1 MEKDSDIGYNKI
13 AYYIFIAII
22 VIVLLWLNYRSLH
35 NWVSSNNSLINNYT
49 PKVDEMAQYRNPV
62 VAGLF
67 YPADTKQLS
76 EDVDV
81 YLGKDVPLHNYQPQI
96 LIVPHAG
103 YQYSAVAAAKSYA
116 QLKNFSGKI
125 NNVILVGPSHKVA
138 FEGIAAPSVDFF
150 KTPLGDVPLNKG
162 IIAEMGVKIF
172 DKAHADEHSLEVQLP
187 FLQKVLNNFQIIP
200 LVYSQ
205 VTPEVLAATLKPYL
219 GRPDTVI
226 VISADLSH
234 YYNYETAQALDNMT
248 AEMVA
253 QKQAEIEEHMSC
265 GACGINAALIL
276 AKASNLRPEMLD
288 MFNSGD
294 VKGDKGT
301 VVGYGAWS
309 FSENKKPEAENI
321 GLAAEVENLQLF
333 ADTYGKELIGIA
345 KKSLTQAVDK
355 DRFSPSRDD
364 YDDVLFD
371 KGASFVTLTQKNG
384 ELRGCIGTIVP
395 HLGIANDVA
404 TNTYAAAMEDG
415 RFKPLKAEEIN
426 DLDVSISLLSG
437 FEKIQYTDEAD
448 LLNKIT
454 SNVDGLIL
462 RDGNRQGLF
471 LPSVWKQ
478 LPDKQEFLNNLKLK
492 AGMNPTYWSNKIKV
506 YRFRTV
512 EIKDNEN

>member
-22 VIVLLWLNYRSLH
+22 VIILLWLNYCSLH
-35 NWVSSNNSLINNYT
+35 NSVSSNNALINNYT

-81 YLGKDVPLHNYQPQI
+81 YLGKDIALPKYQPQI

-103 YQYSAVAAAKSYA
+103 YQYSAVAAAKAYA

-125 NNVILVGPSHKVA
+125 RNVILVGPSHKVA
-138 FEGIAAPSVDFF
+138 FEGIAAPSIDFF
-150 KTPLGDVPLNKG
+150 KTPLGDVPLNKNM
-162 IIAEMGVKIF
+162 IAEMGVKIS
-172 DKAHADEHSLEVQLP
+172 DAAHAKEHSLEVQLP
-187 FLQKVLNNFQIIP
+187 FLQKVLKNFQIIP
-200 LVYSQ
+200 LVYGQ
-205 VTPEVLAATLKPYL
+205 VTPEILAETLKPYL

-265 GACGINAALIL
+265 GAIGINAALIL
-276 AKASNLRPEMLD
+276 AKVNNLRPEMLD
-288 MFNSGD
+288 MLNSGD
-294 VKGDKGT
+294 TAGDKNN

-309 FSENKKPEAENI
+309 FSENKQSEPENK
-321 GLAAEVENLQLF
+321 GLEAEVENLKTF
-333 ADTYGKELIGIA
+333 VDTYGQELIKIA
-345 KKSLTQAVDK
+345 KNSLNYAVDK
-355 DRFSPSRDD
+355 DKFSPSRND

-371 KGASFVTLTQKNG
+371 KGASFVTLTKKNG
-384 ELRGCIGTIVP
+384 DLRGCIGTIVP
-395 HLGIANDVA
+395 NQGIAHDVA
-404 TNTYAAAMEDG
+404 ANTYAAAMEDG
-415 RFKPLKAEEIN
+415 RFKPLQPEEVK
-426 DLDVSISLLSG
+426 DLDISISLLSG
-437 FEKIQYTDEAD
+437 FERISYTDEKD
-448 LLNKIT
+448 LLSKINKDI
-454 SNVDGLIL
+454 DGVII